1 MRLPPPDPP
10 GSFRIAALHLAGLS
24 ALAIAQPLFDLL
36 SRNVEFLA
44 VRGSTRWDV
53 VLFAFGIV
61 VLPPLLLVALEALA
75 GLAHGKAATVLH
87 LAFLALL
94 LGLLVL
100 QALHGL
106 GLAAVL
112 LLGAA
117 AAAGAAGALLYT
129 RVRPARTLLSVVGA
143 APLLFLV
150 LFLFLSPASRLLDSP
165 PEPELAQAPSGAP
178 VVMVVLDE
186 LPTVSL
192 MRADGEIDAERYPNF
207 ARLAGDAT
215 WYRNTTTVHE
225 WTTGAVPAML
235 TGRRPEGL
243 PLFLD
248 HPDNLFTLL
257 GGAYDLDVFESQTH
271 LCPPE
276 LCDPDRE
283 PLPQRVGSLLSDLS
297 VVYGHLVLPED
308 LADEL
313 PSISTAWRDFGDGD
327 SPEALL
333 QEGPAQ
339 LGGRPA
345 AYTGRDAEVQE
356 LVESLGRSDRP
367 TLSFLHVLLPHHP
380 WEYLPNGK
388 IYASDL
394 GFQPGLENEGW
405 VGDPELAI
413 QAHQRHLLQVG
424 YTDLALGRILDRL
437 EETGLYDES
446 LVIVAADHGVSF
458 RPHGERRRIEE
469 GNMEEIAFVPLFVK
483 PPGQTQGR
491 IDDRHART
499 IDIVPTIADI
509 LGVEVPGRPTAAR
522 CSRPARATPR
532 SWSASPR
539 ARSSRATPTSSSSGA
554 TASSSGRSS
563 SSATGPTSPASSAS
577 ARGPTCSGSP
587 WTGSPRARPAGRPSR
602 APAEATTTPTHRSPP
617 CASTGGSSAPRPG
630 RTSRSRST
638 AASSPSPAASGTTGH
653 ARQRRDPGGR
663 LPAGREQ
670 RSALR
675 RRRHRGPHRPAG
687 ASADPLGR
695 RAGRVLF
702 PAQAPAWRDE
712 LVEELASFPTGRHD
726 DTVDALVY
734 ALEQLRTFGTGR
746 RPRSA
751 APAGS
756 ATTTRLRGRS
766 TCAMTRFSKSPC
778 ERLRAWA

>member
-1 MRLPPPDPP
+1 
-10 GSFRIAALHLAGLS
+10 
-24 ALAIAQPLFDLL
+24 
-36 SRNVEFLA
+36 
-44 VRGSTRWDV
+44 
-53 VLFAFGIV
+53 
-61 VLPPLLLVALEALA
+61 
-75 GLAHGKAATVLH
+75 
-87 LAFLALL
+87 
-94 LGLLVL
+94 
-100 QALHGL
+100 
-106 GLAAVL
+106 
-112 LLGAA
+112 
-117 AAAGAAGALLYT
+117 
-129 RVRPARTLLSVVGA
+129 
-143 APLLFLV
+143 
-150 LFLFLSPASRLLDSP
+150 
-165 PEPELAQAPSGAP
+165 
-178 VVMVVLDE
+178 MVVLDE

-192 MRADGEIDAERYPNF
+192 MRADGDIDAERYPNF

-215 WYRNTTTVHE
+215 WYRNATTVHE

-333 QEGPAQ
+333 QEGPSQ
-339 LGGRPA
+339 PGGRPA
-345 AYTGRDAEVQE
+345 AYTGRDAEVQK

-367 TLSFLHVLLPHHP
+367 RLSFLHVLLPHHP

-458 RPHGERRRIEE
+458 RPQGERRRIEE

-483 PPGQTQGR
+483 PPGQTEGG

-499 IDIVPTIADI
+499 IDIVPTVADI
-509 LGVEVPGRPTAAR
+509 LGVEVPWETDGRSLLAAG
-522 CSRPARATPR
+522 AGDAEIVVGK
-532 SWSASPR
+532 
-539 ARSSRATPTSSSSGA
+539 SSGEIV
-554 TASSSGRSS
+554 
-563 SSATGPTSPASSAS
+563 
-577 ARGPTCSGSP
+577 
-587 WTGSPRARPAGRPSR
+587 AGD
-602 APAEATTTPTHRSPP
+602 A
-617 CASTGGSSAPRPG
+617 
-630 RTSRSRST
+630 
-638 AASSPSPAASGTTGH
+638 
-653 ARQRRDPGGR
+653 
-663 LPAGREQ
+663 
-670 RSALR
+670 
-675 RRRHRGPHRPAG
+675 
-687 ASADPLGR
+687 
-695 RAGRVLF
+695 
-702 PAQAPAWRDE
+702 DE
-712 LVEELASFPTGRHD
+712 LVERRDRVLARQVEQFGDGDDEPGLFGIGPRPDLLGDPVDGLATGSTGGPTFTSSSRSDYDPDSPFAPVRVHGRIVGAPPGQDIAIAVNGRVVAVTRSFGHDGDTLVSAVTPEDAYRPGENSVRLYVVEGAGDRTVLRELQPT
-726 DTVDALVY
+726 
-734 ALEQLRTFGTGR
+734 
-746 RPRSA
+746 P
-751 APAGS
+751 
-756 ATTTRLRGRS
+756 
-766 TCAMTRFSKSPC
+766 
-778 ERLRAWA
+778 